1 MNIFLELNCSRIKN
15 RLVEGYF
22 TTPQNN
28 SSSNDS
34 NFINSSEMYTTI
46 SMTSITPSLHEK
58 KIIIKQM
65 KILPQDIFF
74 FSLSLINVVLIVT
87 TRLLFY

>member
-1 MNIFLELNCSRIKN
+1 
-15 RLVEGYF
+15 
-22 TTPQNN
+22 
-28 SSSNDS
+28 
-34 NFINSSEMYTTI
+34 MYTTI

-74 FSLSLINVVLIVT
+74 FFQFVSYKCGTNCYNKIII
-87 TRLLFY
+87 LLN